1 MRKVSEKNTKD
12 EILAACRELEQAC
25 EKLNPSISLKKTSGA
40 ATKRELLDS
49 YRELETSYQ
58 ALLAERKPDRPA
70 APSARVPVPPRPP
83 TTPELPPQPGSP
95 QRPSPQR
102 PQSPPASPKT
112 VVTQETAE
120 EPAMPEPA
128 SPPKTRETPPPV
140 AMDSV
145 IAGLNRLGDQFNLA
159 LTQLST
165 QLLAE
170 GGRLREVSQ
179 RAEELSGQLARLYQL
194 RDVTEET
201 LSQLL
206 AQHDDSLERYAQ
218 EKQQRGEELERQWQE
233 QSGVWRQEK
242 NSHEQA
248 IAERNANAQRQT
260 AREEQEYRSRL
271 AQTRELQTE
280 EWKQHRKQQ
289 EQALAEDK
297 EQVAREWAERE
308 KELAAREQQLAELK
322 AKVEGFDK
330 ELETALKRSR
340 EEGISTARQQ
350 VRLKAELAARE
361 FAGEEEAYQIR
372 LATLEKTVTEQEAGL
387 TRLAQ
392 QLDAVF
398 KQTQEL
404 AVKAIEGSSHQ
415 ASFQALREITLEQA
429 KNPSKLK

>member
-25 EKLNPSISLKKTSGA
+25 EKLNPSISLKKASGA

-49 YRELETSYQ
+49 YRELESSYQ
-58 ALLAERKPDRPA
+58 ALLAERKLNQPA
-70 APSARVPVPPRPP
+70 APARAPVSPRPP
-83 TTPELPPQPGSP
+83 TTAEPPPQPASP
-95 QRPSPQR
+95 QRPP
-102 PQSPPASPKT
+102 PKPASPKAAE
-112 VVTQETAE
+112 TQKAAE
-120 EPAMPEPA
+120 EPIMPEPA
-128 SPPKTRETPPPV
+128 STPKTREIPPPV

-145 IAGLNRLGDQFNLA
+145 IAGLNQLGDQFNLA
-159 LTQLST
+159 LSQLST

-170 GGRLREVSQ
+170 AGRLREVSQ
-179 RAEELSGQLARLYQL
+179 QAEELSGQLARLYQL

-201 LSQLL
+201 LNQLF
-206 AQHDDSLERYAQ
+206 AQYDDSLERYAQ

-233 QSGVWRQEK
+233 QSGAWRQEK

-248 IAERNANAQRQT
+248 IAERNANVQRQT

-271 AQTRELQTE
+271 VQARELQAE

-297 EQVAREWAERE
+297 EQIAGEWAERE
-308 KELAAREQQLAELK
+308 KELAAREQQFAELK

-340 EEGISTARQQ
+340 EEGISAARQQ
-350 VRLKAELAARE
+350 IRLKAELAARE
-361 FAGEEEAYQIR
+361 FTGEEEVYQIR
-372 LATLEKTVTEQEAGL
+372 LATLEKTVAEQEAQL
-387 TRLAQ
+387 ARLAQ

-404 AVKAIEGSSHQ
+404 AIKAIEGSSNQ

-429 KNPSKLK
+429 KNPLKVK

>member
-12 EILAACRELEQAC
+12 EILVACRELEQAC
-25 EKLNPSISLKKTSGA
+25 EKLNPSISLKKASGA
-40 ATKRELLDS
+40 ATKRELLDG
-49 YRELETSYQ
+49 YRELENSYQ
-58 ALLAERKPDRPA
+58 ALLAERKSDRPA
-70 APSARVPVPPRPP
+70 APARAPVPPRPP
-83 TTPELPPQPGSP
+83 AAAELPPQPVSP
-95 QRPSPQR
+95 QRPP
-102 PQSPPASPKT
+102 PKPASPKAAE
-112 VVTQETAE
+112 TQKADE
-120 EPAMPEPA
+120 EPIMPEPA
-128 SPPKTRETPPPV
+128 STPKTREIPPPV

-159 LTQLST
+159 LSQLST

-170 GGRLREVSQ
+170 AGRLREVSQ
-179 RAEELSGQLARLYQL
+179 QAEELSGQLARLYQL
-194 RDVTEET
+194 RDVIEET

-206 AQHDDSLERYAQ
+206 AQYDDSLERYAQ

-233 QSGVWRQEK
+233 QSGAWRQEK
-242 NSHEQA
+242 NSHEQG
-248 IAERNANAQRQT
+248 IAERNANTQRQT

-271 AQTRELQTE
+271 AQARELQAE

-289 EQALAEDK
+289 EQALTEDK
-297 EQVAREWAERE
+297 EQVTREWAERE

-330 ELETALKRSR
+330 ELETAIKRSR

-350 VRLKAELAARE
+350 IRLKAELAARE
-361 FAGEEEAYQIR
+361 FAGEEEVYQIH
-372 LATLEKTVTEQEAGL
+372 LVTLEKTVAEQEAGL
-387 TRLAQ
+387 TRLGQ
-392 QLDAVF
+392 QLDTVF

-429 KNPSKLK
+429 KNPSKVK

>member
-1 MRKVSEKNTKD
+1 MPKVSEKNTKD

-25 EKLNPSISLKKTSGA
+25 EKLNPSISLKKASGA
-40 ATKRELLDS
+40 ATKRELLDN
-49 YRELETSYQ
+49 YRELENSYQ
-58 ALLAERKPDRPA
+58 ALLAERKLDQPA
-70 APSARVPVPPRPP
+70 APARVPASPRPP
-83 TTPELPPQPGSP
+83 TTAEPPPQPAAP

-102 PQSPPASPKT
+102 PPSPSASPKT
-112 VVTQETAE
+112 VVNQEAAE

-128 SPPKTRETPPPV
+128 STLKARETPPPV

-145 IAGLNRLGDQFNLA
+145 IAGLNRLDDQFNLA
-159 LTQLST
+159 LSQLST

-170 GGRLREVSQ
+170 AGRLREVSQ
-179 RAEELSGQLARLYQL
+179 QAEELSGQLARLYQL

-201 LSQLL
+201 LNQLL
-206 AQHDDSLERYAQ
+206 AQYDDSLEHYAQ

-233 QSGVWRQEK
+233 QSGAWRQEK

-248 IAERNANAQRQT
+248 IAERNANVQRQT
-260 AREEQEYRSRL
+260 AREEQEYRGRL
-271 AQTRELQTE
+271 VQARELQAE

-289 EQALAEDK
+289 EQALAEAK
-297 EQVAREWAERE
+297 EQVAREWTDRE

-322 AKVEGFDK
+322 TKVEGFDK

-340 EEGISTARQQ
+340 EEGITAARQQ

-361 FAGEEEAYQIR
+361 FAGEEEVYQIR
-372 LATLEKTVTEQEAGL
+372 LATLEKTVAEQEAGL

-404 AVKAIEGSSHQ
+404 AIKAIEGSSHQ

-429 KNPSKLK
+429 KNPSKVK

>member
-25 EKLNPSISLKKTSGA
+25 EKLNPSISLKKASGA

-49 YRELETSYQ
+49 YRELENSYQ
-58 ALLAERKPDRPA
+58 ALLAERKLNQPA
-70 APSARVPVPPRPP
+70 APARAPVSPRPP
-83 TTPELPPQPGSP
+83 TTAEPPPQPASP
-95 QRPSPQR
+95 QRPP
-102 PQSPPASPKT
+102 PKPASPKAAE
-112 VVTQETAE
+112 TQKAAE
-120 EPAMPEPA
+120 EPIMPEPA
-128 SPPKTRETPPPV
+128 STPKTREIPPPV

-145 IAGLNRLGDQFNLA
+145 IAGLNQLGDQFNLA
-159 LTQLST
+159 LSQLST

-170 GGRLREVSQ
+170 AGRLREVSQ
-179 RAEELSGQLARLYQL
+179 QAEELSGQLARLYQL

-201 LSQLL
+201 LNQLF
-206 AQHDDSLERYAQ
+206 AQYDDSLERYAQ

-233 QSGVWRQEK
+233 QSGAWRQEK

-248 IAERNANAQRQT
+248 IAERNANVQRQT

-271 AQTRELQTE
+271 VQARELQAE

-297 EQVAREWAERE
+297 EQIAGEWAERE
-308 KELAAREQQLAELK
+308 KELAAREQQFAELK

-340 EEGISTARQQ
+340 EEGISAARQQ
-350 VRLKAELAARE
+350 IRLKAELAARE
-361 FAGEEEAYQIR
+361 FTGEEEVYQIR
-372 LATLEKTVTEQEAGL
+372 LATLEKTVAEQEAQL
-387 TRLAQ
+387 ARLAQ

-404 AVKAIEGSSHQ
+404 AIKAIEGSSNQ

-429 KNPSKLK
+429 KNPLKVK

>member
-25 EKLNPSISLKKTSGA
+25 EKLNPSISLKKASGT

-49 YRELETSYQ
+49 YRELENSYQ
-58 ALLAERKPDRPA
+58 TLLAERKLDQPTAPA
-70 APSARVPVPPRPP
+70 RPP
-83 TTPELPPQPGSP
+83 IPSRLPTTAELPPQPGSP
-95 QRPSPQR
+95 QRPSSQR

-112 VVTQETAE
+112 VVTQEADE
-120 EPAMPEPA
+120 EPVMPEPA
-128 SPPKTRETPPPV
+128 SPPKIRETPPPV

-145 IAGLNRLGDQFNLA
+145 IAGLNRLGDQFDLA
-159 LTQLST
+159 LSQLST

-170 GGRLREVSQ
+170 AGRLREVSQ
-179 RAEELSGQLARLYQL
+179 QAEELSGQLARLYQL

-206 AQHDDSLERYAQ
+206 VQYDDSLERYAQ
-218 EKQQRGEELERQWQE
+218 EKQQRSEELERQWQE
-233 QSGVWRQEK
+233 QSDAWRQEK

-248 IAERNANAQRQT
+248 VAERNANTQRQT
-260 AREEQEYRSRL
+260 TREEQEYRGRL
-271 AQTRELQTE
+271 VLARELQVE
-280 EWKQHRKQQ
+280 EWRQHRKQQ

-308 KELAAREQQLAELK
+308 KELAAREQQVAELK

-340 EEGISTARQQ
+340 EEGISAARQQ
-350 VRLKAELAARE
+350 IRLKTELAARE
-361 FAGEEEAYQIR
+361 FAGEEEVYQIR
-372 LATLEKTVTEQEAGL
+372 LATLEKTVAEQEAGL
-387 TRLAQ
+387 TRLGQ

-429 KNPSKLK
+429 KNPSKVK